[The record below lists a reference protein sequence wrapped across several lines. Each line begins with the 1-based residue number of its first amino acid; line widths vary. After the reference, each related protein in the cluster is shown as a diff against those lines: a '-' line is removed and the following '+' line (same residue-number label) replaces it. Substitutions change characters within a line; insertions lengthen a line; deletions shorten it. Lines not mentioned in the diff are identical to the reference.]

1 MHFMHM
7 IMQLDVIH
15 IDADKCLYHG
25 EQHELILYL
34 SISLMKLIT
43 NNVLVSMG
51 CRLLFLI
58 FLDFACI
65 FAIPT

>member
-1 MHFMHM
+1 M

-15 IDADKCLYHG
+15 IDADECLYHS
-25 EQHELILYL
+25 EQHELMLYL

-51 CRLLFLI
+51 CRFLFLT

-65 FAIPT
+65 SAIPT